1 MHQIDGLEQSS
12 SRLSWGEG
20 DQGEDGNM
28 GIYGYG
34 LWAMGWIFMGEIHGM
49 GIFHI
54 GQDKGMHR
62 VHTHYGMYSIVGY
75 SR

>member
-1 MHQIDGLEQSS
+1 
-12 SRLSWGEG
+12 
-20 DQGEDGNM
+20 
-28 GIYGYG
+28 
-34 LWAMGWIFMGEIHGM
+34 MGEIHGM
-49 GIFHI
+49 GIFHM